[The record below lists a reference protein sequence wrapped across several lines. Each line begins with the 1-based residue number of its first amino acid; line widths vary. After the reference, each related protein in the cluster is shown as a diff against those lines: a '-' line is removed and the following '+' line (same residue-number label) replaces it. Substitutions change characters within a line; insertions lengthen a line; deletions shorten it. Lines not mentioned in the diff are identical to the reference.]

1 MAQLT
6 QDKRLISIS
15 SPLGKDKLLLTSF
28 QGTEYI
34 SGLYEFQ
41 LEVLS
46 SSLAIKPEELIG
58 KQVTVTIQNQHKRKF
73 NGYVCRFSFGE
84 IKADNLR
91 QYRLV
96 VVPWLWFLT
105 KNTDNRIFQD
115 KDTKAI
121 VTEVFQEAGF
131 NDFKF
136 NLAGAT
142 TMREYCVQFGETDF
156 DFVSRLLEEDGIA
169 YYFKHENDKHTL
181 VLTDQKNA
189 YENCIEAE
197 VGYSKGSKP
206 GSQFSEW
213 EHVYNFVTGTW
224 THTDYNFESP
234 QRNLITTKKTT
245 VSLPLIDKFENYTY
259 PGYYTDK
266 AKGDNYIIHHLEA
279 EEAGFD
285 MVKAVS
291 DCSTFYAGGK
301 FKLKEH
307 DTAGEKKNYII
318 TSITHN
324 ASDSSYFS
332 GSEDKSSYSNSLI
345 CLPDTFHF
353 RPALNHKKPLMK
365 GPQSALVV
373 GPSGE
378 EIYIDKYGRIK
389 VQFYWD
395 RVGTKDEKSTCFIR
409 VVQSWAGNQWGTS
422 FIPRMGQEVI
432 VNYIDGDPDRPLVT
446 GAVYNADNMPT
457 YPSKTQSGIKT
468 RSTKGGTSANFNEL
482 RFEDK
487 KGEEQIYVHAEKNL
501 DTKVE
506 NDETHTVD
514 HNRTKTIGDNETSN
528 IGKNRDKT
536 VGENQSEN
544 IGKDK
549 SIAVGVNHT
558 ENIGKNKTLDVG
570 ENHTESVGKNMT
582 IAVGK
587 DLRETVDG
595 KYTENVTKE
604 YSLKAKSINMQA
616 DDEIVLQTGSASITM
631 KKNGDIT
638 IKGNN
643 ITVNGSGNVVIKG
656 SKVTTN

>member
-6 QDKRLISIS
+6 QDNRSISIS

-28 QGTEYI
+28 NGTEHI
-34 SGLYEFQ
+34 SALFEFQ
-41 LEVLS
+41 IEVLS
-46 SSLAIKPEELIG
+46 SNLAIKPEELIG
-58 KQVTVTIQNQHKRKF
+58 KPVTVTIQNQHKRKF
-73 NGYVCRFSFGE
+73 NGYVQRFSFGE
-84 IKADNLR
+84 IKSDNLR
-91 QYRLV
+91 QYRLT
-96 VVPWLWFLT
+96 VVPWLWFLS
-105 KNTDNRIFQD
+105 KNSENRIFQAQD
-115 KDTKAI
+115 SKTI
-121 VTEVFQEAGF
+121 ISQVFQNLGF

-136 NLAGAT
+136 NLTGSLVP
-142 TMREYCVQFGETDF
+142 REYCVQFGESDL
-156 DFVSRLLEEDGIA
+156 DFVSRLLEEEGIA

-189 YENCIEAE
+189 YENCVESE

-206 GSQFSEW
+206 QSQIHEW
-213 EHVYNFVTGTW
+213 EHVYSFITGKW
-224 THTDYNFESP
+224 THTDYNFEAP

-245 VSLPLIDKFENYTY
+245 VKIPLIDKFESYTY
-259 PGYYTDK
+259 PGYYTEK
-266 AKGDNYIIHHLEA
+266 AKGDEFIIHSLEA
-279 EEAGFD
+279 EEASHD
-285 MVKAVS
+285 MVLAKT

-301 FKLKEH
+301 FKVKEH
-307 DTAGEKKNYII
+307 DTAGEKKVYII

-324 ASDSSYFS
+324 AVEPSYFADS
-332 GSEDKSSYSNSLI
+332 KQEAGYKNSLI

-353 RPALNHKKPLMK
+353 RPAQIHAKPVMR
-365 GPQSALVV
+365 GPQSAIVV
-373 GPSGE
+373 GPAGE
-378 EIYIDKYGRIK
+378 EIHIDKYGRIK

-395 RVGTKDEKSTCFIR
+395 RLGTKDDKSTCFIR

-468 RSTKGGTSANFNEL
+468 RSTKGGTPANFNEL

-487 KGEEQIYVHAEKNL
+487 KGEEQIYLHAEKNL
-501 DTKVE
+501 DSRVE

-514 HNRTKTIGDNETSN
+514 HNRTKTIGDNETSS
-528 IGKNRDKT
+528 IGKNRDKS

-549 SIAVGVNHT
+549 TIAVGNNHS
-558 ENIGKNKTLDVG
+558 ENIGKNKTVDVG
-570 ENHTESVGKNMT
+570 ENHSESIGKNMSIQIT
-582 IAVGK
+582 KDLSEAVGGNYSE
-587 DLRETVDG
+587 D
-595 KYTENVTKE
+595 VTKK

-616 DDEIVLQTGSASITM
+616 DDEIVLKTGSASITM